1 VNNLIKLTIY
11 RTIYIYMS
19 GEIMG
24 PLWLDVDGCELTPE
38 DREIIEH
45 PTVGGVILFA
55 RNYHDRAQLLA
66 LNRSIRL
73 AAKRPILIGVDQ
85 EGGRVQRF
93 RHGFSPIP
101 AAQSYALHGDGA
113 HLAQLGGWL
122 MAAELIAHD
131 VDLSFAPV
139 LDKGFECQ
147 AIGSR
152 SFGEEL
158 ATVVT
163 HSQAFL
169 RGMKSAGM
177 ATTGK
182 HFPGHGGVI
191 ADSHLETPYDR
202 RESIIEQDMA
212 IFKQQIEAEL
222 LDAVMPAHV
231 IYPHYDDQP
240 ASGSSYWLKQILR
253 EQLKFKG
260 IVFSDDLSMDGASV
274 MGDVVAR
281 SHQALAAGC
290 DMILVCNK
298 RAAAVEVLDNLPV
311 LEVPNAS
318 QLLKQRGFTLD
329 ELHHHPK
336 WKQASEAL
344 KPLSEKE

>member
-1 VNNLIKLTIY
+1 MLGV
-11 RTIYIYMS
+11 
-19 GEIMG
+19 IMG
-24 PLWLDVDGCELTPE
+24 PLWLDVGGCELTAE
-38 DREIIEH
+38 DRDILEH

-55 RNYHDRAQLLA
+55 RNYHDSDQLLE
-66 LNRSIRL
+66 LNRAIRA

-93 RHGFSPIP
+93 RQGFTAIP
-101 AAQSYALHGDGA
+101 AAQCYALQHDGER
-113 HLAQLGGWL
+113 LAQWGGWL

-131 VDLSFAPV
+131 IDLSFAPV
-139 LDKGFECQ
+139 LDKGFACK

-152 SFGEEL
+152 SFGDDL
-158 ATVVT
+158 STVLT
-163 HSQAFL
+163 YSQAFL
-169 RGMKSAGM
+169 RGMKSVGM

-191 ADSHLETPYDR
+191 ADSHLETPYDH
-202 RESIIEQDMA
+202 RETILEQDMT

-231 IYPHYDDQP
+231 IYPYYDDQP
-240 ASGSSYWLKQILR
+240 ASGSRYWLKRVLR

-260 IVFSDDLSMDGASV
+260 IVFSDDLSMDGASI

-281 SHQALAAGC
+281 SHQSLAAGC

-311 LEVPNAS
+311 MEVADAS
-318 QLLKQRGFTLD
+318 RLLKQMSFTLD
-329 ELHHHPK
+329 ELHHHEK
-336 WKQASEAL
+336 WKLASESL
-344 KPLSEKE
+344 KRLLDE